1 MKLWSGR
8 FGKDTNALVNE
19 LNASIAFDQRL
30 YREDITGSMA
40 HAAMLAGQGI
50 ISQADADAIQ
60 AGLQAIL
67 EDVEAGKIAFTA
79 DNEDIHMN
87 VEALLTARIGDAG
100 KRLHTAR
107 SRNDQVALDFRM
119 YVREQ
124 IPVIVGQLL
133 DLETVLCRQAKQ
145 YQTAVMPG
153 YTHLQRAQPISFAQH
168 LLAYASMFSRDVTR
182 LEDCAARLNECPL
195 GSGALA
201 GTTYPIDRF
210 MTAQALGFAGPMS
223 NSLDGV
229 SDRDYALELLSALGS
244 GALAGTTYPI
254 DRFMTAQALGFAGP
268 MSNSLD
274 GVSDRDYALELL
286 SALSILM
293 MHLSRFSEEIILWCS
308 WEFKFIELDDGYATG
323 SSIMPQKKNPDVAE
337 LVRGKTGRVY
347 GDLMGL
353 LTVMKGLPLAY
364 NKDMQEDKEPVFDA
378 VDTVEMCLP
387 VFAAMLDTM
396 TVHTGNM
403 RKGLPL
409 AYNKDM
415 QEDKE
420 PVFDAV
426 DTVEMCLPVFAA
438 MLDTMTVHTGNMR
451 AAAGK
456 GFINATD
463 CADYLTKKGMP
474 FRDAYTVTGKLVA
487 ACTAQGKTLEE
498 LSLEELKAASDLF
511 DEDVYEA
518 INLENCMALRG
529 SYGGPAVSETTR
541 QIQAVEQFIKDHTK

>member
-8 FGKDTNALVNE
+8 FGKETDALVNDF
-19 LNASIAFDQRL
+19 NASIQFDQRL
-30 YREDITGSMA
+30 YREDITGSIA
-40 HAAMLAGQGI
+40 HAKMLAATGI
-50 ISQADADAIQ
+50 LSAEDGAAIVE
-60 AGLQAIL
+60 GLTGIL
-67 EDVEAGKIAFTA
+67 QDIEDGKVEFTA

-87 VEALLTARIGDAG
+87 VEALLTARIGQAG

-133 DLETVLCRQAKQ
+133 ELETVLCRQARQ

-168 LLAYASMFSRDVTR
+168 LMAYAFQFRRDVTR

-210 MTAQALGFAGPMS
+210 MTAQALGFDKPMD

-229 SDRDYALELLSALGS
+229 SDRDYALEL
-244 GALAGTTYPI
+244 
-254 DRFMTAQALGFAGP
+254 M
-268 MSNSLD
+268 
-274 GVSDRDYALELL
+274 

-293 MHLSRFSEEIILWCS
+293 MHLSRFSEEVILWCS
-308 WEFKFIELDDGYATG
+308 WEFKFIELDDAYATG

-347 GDLMGL
+347 GDLMSL
-353 LTVMKGLPLAY
+353 LTAMKGLPLAY

-378 VDTVEMCLP
+378 IDTVEMCLP

-396 TVHTGNM
+396 TVRT
-403 RKGLPL
+403 
-409 AYNKDM
+409 D
-415 QEDKE
+415 
-420 PVFDAV
+420 
-426 DTVEMCLPVFAA
+426 
-438 MLDTMTVHTGNMR
+438 NMR

-474 FRDAYTVTGKLVA
+474 FRDAYTVTGHLVA
-487 ACTAQGKTLEE
+487 QCTAQGKTLEE
-498 LSLEELKAASDLF
+498 LSLDELRTASDLF

-518 INLENCMALRG
+518 IRLENCMALRA
-529 SYGGPAVSETTR
+529 SFGGPAVAETIR
-541 QIQAVEQFIKDHTK
+541 QIAVIEDFVKAHTK